1 MKTLYSS
8 SISIQI
14 IVVSILITALAAP
27 CWFGVCEFLM
37 PWVDLSHGFGHVILL
52 LLVSGT
58 TSAVLLAVIRERIFL
73 PLRKIRSYND
83 RQSYECTADGCLVQ
97 LIPENEIPRGEI
109 GELMQSRNAM
119 LIQLQQV
126 LAERQEQYEKI
137 RKLEKLKDDLF
148 HMIVHD
154 LKNPLGVL
162 LLSLG
167 ILQSRT
173 HLPEPQQRLIRQGVR
188 AAHDMKRMIEN
199 LLDIAKMEED
209 KLSLHRTVTAADQFI
224 EALLTRIRESGMI
237 AERTLTFINDAPG
250 VQISIDED
258 LVRRVLIN
266 LLTNAVKHTPSTGYI
281 VVRLDI
287 NASNQTAKI
296 AVIDNGSGIAPEY
309 HDKIFEKFEQGV
321 MNGRR
326 LGSGLGLTFCKLAVE
341 AHGGRIWVESELG
354 NGSTFFVELP
364 LRVQAGTT
372 PSSPLDATK
381 TMKN

>member
-1 MKTLYSS
+1 
-8 SISIQI
+8 
-14 IVVSILITALAAP
+14 
-27 CWFGVCEFLM
+27 
-37 PWVDLSHGFGHVILL
+37 
-52 LLVSGT
+52 
-58 TSAVLLAVIRERIFL
+58 
-73 PLRKIRSYND
+73 
-83 RQSYECTADGCLVQ
+83 
-97 LIPENEIPRGEI
+97 
-109 GELMQSRNAM
+109 M

-162 LLSLG
+162 LLGLG

-188 AAHDMKRMIEN
+188 AANDMKTMIEN

-237 AERTLTFINDAPG
+237 AERTLTFINEAPG

-258 LVRRVLIN
+258 LVRRVIIN
-266 LLTNAVKHTPSTGYI
+266 LLTNAVKYTPSTGHI
-281 VVRLDI
+281 VVHLDI
-287 NASNQTAKI
+287 NAINQMAKI
-296 AVIDNGSGIAPEY
+296 ALVDNGSGIAQEY
-309 HDKIFEKFEQGV
+309 HEKIFEKFEQGV

-326 LGSGLGLTFCKLAVE
+326 LGSGLGLAFCKLAVE
-341 AHGGRIWVESELG
+341 AHGGRILVESELG